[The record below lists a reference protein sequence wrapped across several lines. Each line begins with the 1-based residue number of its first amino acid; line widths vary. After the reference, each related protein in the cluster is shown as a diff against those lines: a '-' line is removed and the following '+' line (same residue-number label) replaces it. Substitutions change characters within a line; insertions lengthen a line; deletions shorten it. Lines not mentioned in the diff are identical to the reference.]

1 MMDQRY
7 FEDVTVGDAIP
18 PVTER
23 VSNAQLFFFSAATY
37 NGHRIHYDLPYAR
50 SEGHPT
56 IIVHGPL
63 QSALMAKTLRDWIGP
78 RGRLL
83 RLRTQNRA
91 SGFPDEDLIFGG
103 RVTAARIEDGAG
115 VVECDVWEQNADGR
129 VIMPGSATLQI
140 PLRRDSA

>member
-1 MMDQRY
+1 MTQQLY
-7 FEDVTVGDAIP
+7 FEDVAVGDTIP
-18 PVTER
+18 PATER
-23 VSNAQLFFFSAATY
+23 VTNTQLFFFSAATY

-63 QSALMAKTLRDWIGP
+63 QSALMAKMLRDWVGP

-91 SGFPDEDLIFGG
+91 SAFPDEDLVFTG
-103 RVTAARIEDGAG
+103 RVTATRIEDGTG
-115 VVECDVWEQNADGR
+115 IVECDVWEQNGDGQ
-129 VIMPGSATLQI
+129 VIMPGSATVQI
-140 PLRRDSA
+140 PLRPTEP

>member
-1 MMDQRY
+1 MAEQRY
-7 FEDVTVGDAIP
+7 FEDVTVGDTIP

-23 VSNAQLFFFSAATY
+23 VTNPQLFFFSAATY
-37 NGHRIHYDLPYAR
+37 NGHRIHYDLPYAQ

-63 QSALMAKTLRDWIGP
+63 QSALLAKTLGTWAGP

-91 SGFPDEDLIFGG
+91 SAYPDEDLIFTG
-103 RVTAARIEDGAG
+103 RVTETRVEDGKG
-115 VVECDVWEQNADGR
+115 IVTCDVWEQRPDGQ
-129 VIMPGSATLQI
+129 VLVPGSATVQL
-140 PLRRDSA
+140 PLRQNSV

>member
-1 MMDQRY
+1 
-7 FEDVTVGDAIP
+7 VT
-18 PVTER
+18 
-23 VSNAQLFFFSAATY
+23 NAQLFFFSAATY

-56 IIVHGPL
+56 ILVHGPL

-91 SGFPDEDLIFGG
+91 SAFPDEDLIFTG
-103 RVTAARIEDGAG
+103 RVTAVRIEDGAG
-115 VVECDVWEQNADGR
+115 IVECDMWEQKADGQ
-129 VIMPGSATLQI
+129 VIMPGSATVQV
-140 PLRRDSA
+140 PLRAVGP